1 MQEMVDEADKAQWS
15 LQLSYEVS
23 CIFTNN
29 VTHTYH
35 PVRNSQVHRSLLLD
49 MQPEN
54 AQNLVTHFPV
64 SARIRSIPP
73 AFPFDSHH
81 YPSSLLAIV

>member
-29 VTHTYH
+29 VAHT
-35 PVRNSQVHRSLLLD
+35 
-49 MQPEN
+49 
-54 AQNLVTHFPV
+54 
-64 SARIRSIPP
+64 
-73 AFPFDSHH
+73 
-81 YPSSLLAIV
+81 